1 MRLVALTTVVAL
13 LGPPGCGADGGPV
26 SVDPVPKDSPT
37 REPTSD
43 APMNDVANADTP
55 PDASSGTPPDT
66 LLASLRADAARSGV
80 DEPLIVRVAA
90 RNPSNGSLALL
101 TWNTPFE
108 PTLSADAFA
117 IARDGE
123 PVPYRGRLVKRAW
136 PPPDDAIVRLAP
148 GETFERELDLARHYA
163 LDEPGTYSIALAPR
177 PVGIDAGSAGER
189 AFAALAATGGEPVVV
204 ERY

>member
-1 MRLVALTTVVAL
+1 MRLVALTTAAAL
-13 LGPPGCGADGGPV
+13 LGPPGCGADGGPA

-37 REPTSD
+37 EEPTSD
-43 APMNDVANADTP
+43 APMNDVANADAP
-55 PDASSGTPPDT
+55 PGTPPDT
-66 LLASLRADAARSGV
+66 LLASLRVETARSGV
-80 DEPLIVRVAA
+80 DEPLIVRVEA
-90 RNPSNGSLALL
+90 RNPSNEELALL

-148 GETFERELDLARHYA
+148 GETFERELDLSRHYA
-163 LDEPGTYSIALAPR
+163 VYEPGTYSIALAPR
-177 PVGIDAGSAGER
+177 AVGIDAGATGEH
-189 AFAALAATGGEPVVV
+189 AFAALAATGEEPVVV